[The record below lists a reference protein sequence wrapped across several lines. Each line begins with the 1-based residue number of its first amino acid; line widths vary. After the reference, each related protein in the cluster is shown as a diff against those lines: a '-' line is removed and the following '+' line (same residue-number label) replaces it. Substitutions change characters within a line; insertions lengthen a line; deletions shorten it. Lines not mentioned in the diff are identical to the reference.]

1 MWNLISGLKTLREN
15 SVQIFLLAIWSLDV
29 LKRIVKIFP
38 KILLNK
44 EIKKAG
50 LQFNPGLVLISL
62 WTAGPRTLR
71 KFIPGSCRWDW
82 SKYVTSS
89 VAPFHEV
96 SFRHLVGKGSN
107 LLLLFF
113 SAEISSWTRLPLC
126 EKARESPSIQ
136 ANKQSAAKASQS
148 VFPEIF
154 AELLVYENFL

>member
-62 WTAGPRTLR
+62 WTTGPRTLR

-107 LLLLFF
+107 LLLFF
-113 SAEISSWTRLPLC
+113 FLQRFH
-126 EKARESPSIQ
+126 REQDCPCVKKLERALQ
-136 ANKQSAAKASQS
+136 FKQTNNRRRK
-148 VFPEIF
+148 
-154 AELLVYENFL
+154 LVKVCSLKFLQNYL